1 MGVKKTRVHTCS
13 IKGIFRITIFSSQG
27 ISLKK
32 YCPDRSFE
40 SSCTYKV
47 PWGYDKLLRHWDNIS
62 GTLSA
67 LMAIVPLW
75 WTEHTNLYEQG
86 RLGKMWRQGRNM
98 PKTGK
103 PRWRREGSAG
113 SLAHAQI
120 FFSDCAL
127 LGRKRW
133 ACALVR
139 GESFHK
145 LHVLSIWN
153 KINIGNNYWSEMA
166 AGCWCWPH
174 KILGQF
180 SH

>member
-32 YCPDRSFE
+32 YCQDRSFE
-40 SSCTYKV
+40 SSCINCL
-47 PWGYDKLLRHWDNIS
+47 KLMTNSWDIGIRTS
-62 GTLSA
+62 AVLLSA
-67 LMAIVPLW
+67 LMAIMPLW

-98 PKTGK
+98 PTTGK

-120 FFSDCAL
+120 FYSDCAL

-166 AGCWCWPH
+166 AGCWCWPN